1 MDNSYAKF
9 TPEMKETSTILV
21 PSMLPIHFRLFTP
34 IFAKNGYKVEVL
46 ENMKD
51 SVKEEGLSHVHNDTC
66 YPALLVIGQSPLRSV
81 TSTRRAAAI

>member
-46 ENMKD
+46 ENMK
-51 SVKEEGLSHVHNDTC
+51 VL
-66 YPALLVIGQSPLRSV
+66 
-81 TSTRRAAAI
+81 